1 LISPLRVPSHCA
13 FLVLLVMMGL
23 GHSLVLIS
31 PLRVPSHC
39 AFFVLLVMMGLGPS
53 LV

>member
-1 LISPLRVPSHCA
+1 
-13 FLVLLVMMGL
+13 VMMGL